1 MLDSL
6 EKQAD
11 GTVTTTIID
20 PNNQPIIISFKNE
33 TEALEKIAAM
43 KKDAELQ
50 LQTVLQNFIEG
61 TITHFI

>member
-1 MLDSL
+1 MLDRL
-6 EKQAD
+6 EKQPD
-11 GTVTTTIID
+11 GTVTTKILD
-20 PNNQPIIISFKNE
+20 QNNQYIVVSFKNE

-43 KKDAELQ
+43 KKEAEDQ